1 MATRT
6 GLEYAPRGLIGT
18 LTPQANTTVEP
29 EFNILWPPGYAMINA
44 RLTSPKNTIEARLG
58 DYWAT
63 TETSL
68 DQFANAPISAVAFG
82 CTGASYLAGKDDE
95 DALVAR
101 IEAARGYPFITSARA
116 VCDAL
121 RALGAERIGLVSP
134 YPDDLTEASIGYWR
148 SRGFS
153 VAECAGVFNAN
164 SSFHPIYSLAA
175 ASARDALMALRDKPV
190 EAIVMLGTGMP
201 TLAPIAEAA
210 AWDGPPV
217 MSCMLCLAWRTI
229 EAIEGRAPSADS
241 AMSWINGA
249 GWSDRL
255 SAMGD
260 GGHAK
265 TQR

>member
-1 MATRT
+1 VAAQT
-6 GLEYAPRGLIGT
+6 GLEYAPRGLIGA

-44 RLTSPKNTIEARLG
+44 RLTSPHGSIEARLR

-63 TETSL
+63 TEAAL
-68 DQFANAPISAVAFG
+68 DQFANAPVSAAAFG

-95 DALVAR
+95 DALVGR

-116 VCDAL
+116 VCDML
-121 RALGAERIGLVSP
+121 RALGAESIGQVSP

-148 SRGFS
+148 SRRFA
-153 VAECAGVFNAN
+153 VAECAGAFNTK

-175 ASARDALMALRDKPV
+175 SSARDGLLALRDKPV

-229 EAIEGRAPSADS
+229 QAIEGRSPSAES
-241 AMSWINGA
+241 AMSWINGT

-255 SAMGD
+255 AATRG
-260 GGHAK
+260 
-265 TQR
+265 